1 MLKNCDCQNARTL
14 PLRGRSIRDA
24 FAFVT
29 MAGPVVRGCS
39 QSIFGPQGP
48 IGVAEK
54 TILLNSLVIMPV
66 IVVPTILAALAFAW
80 NLTC

>member
-1 MLKNCDCQNARTL
+1 MIENCDCQNART
-14 PLRGRSIRDA
+14 PLLRRRSIRQA

-39 QSIFGPQGP
+39 QGIFDPQGP
-48 IGVAEK
+48 IGMAEK
-54 TILLNSLVIMPV
+54 TILLDSLVIMRV